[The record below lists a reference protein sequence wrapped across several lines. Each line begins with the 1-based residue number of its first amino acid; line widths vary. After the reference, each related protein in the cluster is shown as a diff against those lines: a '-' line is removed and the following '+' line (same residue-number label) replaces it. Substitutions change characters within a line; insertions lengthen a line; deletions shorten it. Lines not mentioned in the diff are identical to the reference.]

1 MDALRKP
8 FLALAIGLSIAIV
21 LLEIG
26 AGAAPRLRAIAGLD
40 AGDPPGIAI
49 MCLALIDSQ
58 LVFATV
64 LYGLGV
70 VLPHPLVGRVQGC
83 AGCLLSIVLLLL
95 SIVAIIAA
103 FLLLLLMISLI
114 ASFFGIAVYI
124 AVFGDFARTEA
135 AAVLFVLLLLKLGT
149 GASLVLAHQRFLQN
163 KGLVLLVLT
172 SLVGNLIISFLH
184 GIVPRLLVSVT
195 DAIAA
200 IIVGI
205 LGVIWAI
212 LLLVGSI
219 IGIVRVLQLSK
230 PKTPEVPSSVRA
242 PG

>member
-1 MDALRKP
+1 VDALRKP
-8 FLALAIGLSIAIV
+8 FLALAIALSIVIV
-21 LLEIG
+21 LLEVG
-26 AGAAPRLRAIAGLD
+26 AGAAPRLRDIAGLGT
-40 AGDPPGIAI
+40 GDPPGIAI
-49 MCLALIDSQ
+49 IALALIDTQ

-83 AGCLLSIVLLLL
+83 AGCLLSIVLIIL
-95 SIVAIIAA
+95 SIVANVVAI
-103 FLLLLLMISLI
+103 LLLVLMLALI
-114 ASFFGIAVYI
+114 ASVFGAAVYV
-124 AVFGDFARTEA
+124 AVFGHFARTA
-135 AAVLFVLLLLKLGT
+135 AAVVLFVLLLLKLGM
-149 GASLVLAHQRFLQN
+149 GAALVLAHQRFLQN

-172 SLVGNLIISFLH
+172 SIVGNLIISFLH
-184 GIVPRLLVSVT
+184 GIVPRVLVSVT
-195 DAIAA
+195 DAVAA

-212 LLLVGSI
+212 LLLIGSI
-219 IGIVRVLQLSK
+219 IGIVRVLQLST